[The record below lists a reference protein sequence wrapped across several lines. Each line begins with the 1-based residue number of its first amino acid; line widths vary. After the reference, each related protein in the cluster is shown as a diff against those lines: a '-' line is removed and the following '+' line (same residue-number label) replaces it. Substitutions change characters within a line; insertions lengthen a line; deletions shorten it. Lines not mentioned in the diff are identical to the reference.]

1 MATTVKMPQL
11 GETVTEGTVT
21 RWMKAVGERLAE
33 QETLADIST
42 DKVDTE
48 LPSPAAGILLKILV
62 AEGQT
67 VPVGTELAL
76 IGESADELSAVDG
89 PDTGGTG
96 GATAA
101 AGLPGTASK
110 AAVVPTNGNG
120 RTDAVGRALSP
131 VVRRLIAQHG
141 LDVSQIPGSGAA
153 GRVTRKDVDV
163 FLTQRAETE
172 TETAAAT
179 PMPAMPTTASSPVTA
194 EAPVTPPAPL
204 AARVDAPAPAASARV
219 ATGPAPGDERR
230 ELSRLRARIAENMI
244 YAKQTAAHVWT
255 SVEVD
260 YHNVEQVRQRAR
272 ASFAAANGFSL
283 TYLPFVARAT
293 AAALRDFPVVNS
305 ELDIDRKQAVFHR
318 AVNLGIA
325 IDINQG
331 GLMVGNVRD
340 ADGLRVTS
348 LARRIRTLAD
358 DARTGRLGPDDVTGA
373 TFTISNPGPY
383 GSFMTAPIINV
394 PNTAILSTDSVTKR
408 VTVLDGPDGEDV
420 IAIRP
425 IGYLGLTWD
434 HRAFDGST
442 ALLFLRRIKQYL
454 ESWDWEQEL
463 A

>member
-1 MATTVKMPQL
+1 
-11 GETVTEGTVT
+11 
-21 RWMKAVGERLAE
+21 
-33 QETLADIST
+33 
-42 DKVDTE
+42 
-48 LPSPAAGILLKILV
+48 
-62 AEGQT
+62 
-67 VPVGTELAL
+67 
-76 IGESADELSAVDG
+76 
-89 PDTGGTG
+89 
-96 GATAA
+96 
-101 AGLPGTASK
+101 
-110 AAVVPTNGNG
+110 
-120 RTDAVGRALSP
+120 
-131 VVRRLIAQHG
+131 
-141 LDVSQIPGSGAA
+141 
-153 GRVTRKDVDV
+153 
-163 FLTQRAETE
+163 
-172 TETAAAT
+172 
-179 PMPAMPTTASSPVTA
+179 
-194 EAPVTPPAPL
+194 
-204 AARVDAPAPAASARV
+204 
-219 ATGPAPGDERR
+219 
-230 ELSRLRARIAENMI
+230 MI

-293 AAALRDFPVVNS
+293 AVALRDFPVVNS

-408 VTVLDGPDGEDV
+408 VTVLDGPNGEDV